1 MTNKKKL
8 FLLISFTVLGFK
20 SFAQVGINT
29 TKPQGVFHVDGKS
42 TSATTND
49 PNNAPTDIQS
59 SDDFVVKSNGSVG
72 IGTVNPDGSAILDMN
87 VDQLTSGNKKGLLV
101 PRLAL
106 TSRTDITTIP
116 NPAKG
121 LLVYNLG
128 TNSGFSYSG
137 YVFWNGSEWR
147 LIEDTSP
154 VSAVA
159 VLNCNAAALDPS
171 QLIDGNTPTAITSG
185 TIMKIPYSGSN
196 GGQYSG
202 ITLYSVGNPGI
213 TATIAGGKLEAG
225 SGSLVFV
232 VQGTPIASQTSPV
245 GITFDLTPFI
255 TANSGLTGC
264 SSVTVGTQ
272 VNADIKTVA
281 VMDYMKFITDPDTG
295 VKGFVV
301 EAKTPDGLY
310 TVRVFMRHS
319 IQNATATAT
328 NNTTST
334 ASGAENNVQLRNNS
348 STSKTIMW
356 NYSTFYGG
364 QITDAGGNLVVPSHI
379 PGGGAGNTWRSLSTS
394 NAGAWGNPGI
404 YNANSDGPE
413 YRYYSWIDTSTTSK
427 VAYIATVMAGMDP
440 SAAADEVTKQK
451 VFIKIEQITGQ

>member
-1 MTNKKKL
+1 MAV
-8 FLLISFTVLGFK
+8 SVLGFK

-29 TKPQGVFHVDGKS
+29 TKPQGVLHVDGKS
-42 TSATTND
+42 SSATTND
-49 PNNAPTDIQS
+49 PDNAPTALQS

-72 IGTVNPDGSAILDMN
+72 IGTVTPDGSAILDMN
-87 VDQLTSGNKKGLLV
+87 VDQLSSGSKKGLLI
-101 PRLAL
+101 PRMAL

-116 NPAKG
+116 NPATG

-137 YVFWNGSEWR
+137 YVYWNGSEWR
-147 LIEDTSP
+147 LMEDTSP
-154 VSAVA
+154 VGAVA
-159 VLNCNAAALDPS
+159 FLNCNAAALDPS

-185 TIMKIPYSGSN
+185 TVMKIPYSGAN

-202 ITLYSVGNPGI
+202 ITLYSVGNPGV
-213 TATIAGGKLEAG
+213 TATITGGKLEVG
-225 SGSLVFV
+225 SGSLAFA

-272 VNADIKTVA
+272 VNADVKTVA
-281 VMDYMKFITDPDTG
+281 VMDYMKFVTDPDTG

-310 TVRVFMRHS
+310 TVKVFMRHS
-319 IQNATATAT
+319 LQNATATAS
-328 NNTTST
+328 NNTIST
-334 ASGAENNVQLRNNS
+334 ASGAENNVLLRNNS

-364 QITDAGGNLVVPSHI
+364 QITDAGGSLVVPSQT
-379 PGGGAGNTWRSLSTS
+379 PGGGDGNTWRSLSTS

-404 YNANSDGPE
+404 YNAVNSGPE

-427 VAYIATVMAGMDP
+427 VSYTATVMAGMDP
-440 SAAADEVTKQK
+440 SATATEVTKQK

>member
-8 FLLISFTVLGFK
+8 FLLMAVSVLGFK

-29 TKPQGVFHVDGKS
+29 TKPQGVLHVDGKS
-42 TSATTND
+42 SSATTND
-49 PNNAPTDIQS
+49 PDNAPTALQS

-72 IGTVNPDGSAILDMN
+72 IGTVTPDGSAILDMN
-87 VDQLTSGNKKGLLV
+87 VDQLSSGSKKGLLI
-101 PRLAL
+101 PRMAL

-116 NPAKG
+116 NPATG

-137 YVFWNGSEWR
+137 YVYWNGSEWR
-147 LIEDTSP
+147 LMEDTSP
-154 VSAVA
+154 VGAVA
-159 VLNCNAAALDPS
+159 FLNCNAAALDPS

-185 TIMKIPYSGSN
+185 TVMKIPYSGAN

-202 ITLYSVGNPGI
+202 ITLYSVGNPGV
-213 TATIAGGKLEAG
+213 TATITGGKLEVG
-225 SGSLVFV
+225 SGSLAFA

-272 VNADIKTVA
+272 VNADVKTVA
-281 VMDYMKFITDPDTG
+281 VMDYMKFVTDPDTG

-310 TVRVFMRHS
+310 TVKVFMRHS
-319 IQNATATAT
+319 LQNATATAS
-328 NNTTST
+328 NNTIST
-334 ASGAENNVQLRNNS
+334 ASGAENNVLLRNNS

-364 QITDAGGNLVVPSHI
+364 QITDAGGSLVVPSQT
-379 PGGGAGNTWRSLSTS
+379 PGGGDGNTWRSLSTS

-404 YNANSDGPE
+404 YNAVNSGPE

-427 VAYIATVMAGMDP
+427 VSYTATVMAGMDP
-440 SAAADEVTKQK
+440 SATATEVTKQK